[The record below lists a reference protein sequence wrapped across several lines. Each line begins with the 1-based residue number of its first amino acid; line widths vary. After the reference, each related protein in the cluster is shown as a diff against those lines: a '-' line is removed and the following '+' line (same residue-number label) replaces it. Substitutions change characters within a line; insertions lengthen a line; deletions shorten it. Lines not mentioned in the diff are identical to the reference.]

1 MIYASA
7 NVIKSAEK
15 TIFFC
20 KYFYGYKKSLEY
32 KMDFFR
38 VLFPVSGVE
47 TSLLIPPL
55 VAFVISFFAS
65 MAGITGAF
73 LILPFQM
80 SVLGF
85 TTPSVSA
92 TNLLYNVVGTPGGIL
107 RYMREGRMVW
117 PLALAISL
125 GTLPGVLLGYYV
137 RVRFLPDP
145 KSFKLFVGIILL
157 YIGVRVIQK
166 MAQKDGDGAAGQ
178 TGDFTIS
185 NVRCSFTRMGFDF
198 QARRVEFSL
207 AAIVALALAVG
218 VIGGIYGIGGGAII
232 APFCVA
238 FLNIPVH
245 TVAGA
250 AIFGTFATS
259 VVGVAVYSLV
269 PLYNGQTA
277 PPDWL
282 LGILFGIGGLLGM
295 YLGASCQKYVP
306 EKYIQAVLGLIIF
319 SVAANY
325 ILQFFK

>member
-7 NVIKSAEK
+7 NVIETSEK
-15 TIFFC
+15 TTVFY
-20 KYFYGYKKSLEY
+20 KYFYGYQKFFGY
-32 KMDFFR
+32 KMEFFR
-38 VLFPVSGVE
+38 ILFPVSGVE
-47 TSLLIPPL
+47 TSLLLPPL

-80 SVLGF
+80 SILGF

-107 RYMREGRMVW
+107 RYIREGRMVW

-125 GTLPGVLLGYYV
+125 GTLPGVLVGYYI

-145 KSFKLFVGIILL
+145 RAFKLFVGIILL
-157 YIGVRVIQK
+157 YIGVRLIKKIVQK
-166 MAQKDGDGAAGQ
+166 EGQVTAGQ
-178 TGDFTIS
+178 QGEFKIS
-185 NVRCSFTRMGFDF
+185 NVTCSLTRMGFDF

-207 AAIVALALAVG
+207 AAIVVLALAVG

-269 PLYNGQTA
+269 PLYNGHPA

-282 LGILFGIGGLLGM
+282 LGILFGLGGLLGM

-306 EKYIQAVLGLIIF
+306 EKVIQAILGLIIF
-319 SVAANY
+319 TVATNY
-325 ILQFFK
+325 ILQFFR

>member
-1 MIYASA
+1 
-7 NVIKSAEK
+7 
-15 TIFFC
+15 
-20 KYFYGYKKSLEY
+20 
-32 KMDFFR
+32 MDFLR
-38 VLFPVSGVE
+38 ILFPVSGVE
-47 TSLLIPPL
+47 TSLLLPPL

-85 TTPSVSA
+85 TAPSVSA

-117 PLALAISL
+117 PLALAITL
-125 GTLPGVLLGYYV
+125 GSLPGVIAGYYI

-145 KSFKLFVGIILL
+145 RAFKLFVGIILF
-157 YIGVRVIQK
+157 YIGVRVIRKILQK
-166 MAQKDGDGAAGQ
+166 EGERAAGQ

-185 NVRCSFTRMGFDF
+185 NVSCSLTRMGFDF

-250 AIFGTFATS
+250 AIFGTFVTS

-269 PLYNGQTA
+269 PLYNGQPA

-282 LGILFGIGGLLGM
+282 LGVLFGLGGLLGM

-306 EKYIQAVLGLIIF
+306 EKIIQGVLGLIIF